1 MTIYEKNIHTLA
13 KYYPGMDH
21 NIEKARKELKEELD
35 LIEELSADGEPILK
49 IKKMDILCIWQVRG
63 VRENHLKNGCKNRES
78 YAKTTPL

>member
-49 IKKMDILCIWQVRG
+49 IKKDGHYLYLAGRG

>member
-49 IKKMDILCIWQVRG
+49 IKKINPQKKQTPT
-63 VRENHLKNGCKNRES
+63 KNK
-78 YAKTTPL
+78 LFFF

>member
-35 LIEELSADGEPILK
+35 LIEELSAELQRWIAN
-49 IKKMDILCIWQVRG
+49 VRFMQ
-63 VRENHLKNGCKNRES
+63 
-78 YAKTTPL
+78 